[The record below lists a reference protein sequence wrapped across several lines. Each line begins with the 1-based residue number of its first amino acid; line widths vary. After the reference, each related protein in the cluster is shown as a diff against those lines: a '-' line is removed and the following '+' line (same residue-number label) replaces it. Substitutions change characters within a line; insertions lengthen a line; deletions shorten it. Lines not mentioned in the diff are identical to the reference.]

1 MAEETYSDEPTR
13 AAPPQATVPPST
25 VIVTDRPESGGSAGW
40 FVAFAVLLAVLV
52 AIWAFTGFGQGAK
65 DSDLMKD
72 NALTTAADK
81 VGDAADKVGD
91 AAGKVGDQAADTAHS
106 AAQTADK
113 AADSTVTVTTGSSD
127 DDAGSG
133 D

>member
-1 MAEETYSDEPTR
+1 M
-13 AAPPQATVPPST
+13 
-25 VIVTDRPESGGSAGW
+25 W
-40 FVAFAVLLAVLV
+40 AFA
-52 AIWAFTGFGQGAK
+52 GFGQGER
-65 DSDLMKD
+65 DGDPMKD

-127 DDAGSG
+127 DSGSG